1 MKLNCLLL
9 FFCSFLFGFFPD
21 FYLIGHSKE
30 DPDPLRFEESFQ
42 KFSSEDRGI
51 QSFGN
56 DLTLFTGSS
65 SIRKWTT
72 LSTDFPEIQLLN
84 RGFGGAHISDLIHY
98 YPKLFPHYKPKRIIL
113 YCGENDLWSGKSY
126 PQVLEDF
133 QILWERIRSDLPNVT
148 LIYLSCKPSP
158 KRISKWN
165 LYQALNLRIKNLCLR
180 TKGMTFID
188 LSPTVLKANMKFHP
202 GLWEEDQLHVNGSGY
217 ARWTKWIRPTLGL

>member
-21 FYLIGHSKE
+21 FYLIGQSKE
-30 DPDPLRFEESFQ
+30 DPDPLPLKKASKNSHLKTEASNPLATILL
-42 KFSSEDRGI
+42 FSPD
-51 QSFGN
+51 
-56 DLTLFTGSS
+56 S

-72 LSTDFPEIQLLN
+72 LSMILEIRLLN

-148 LIYLSCKPSP
+148 
-158 KRISKWN
+158 
-165 LYQALNLRIKNLCLR
+165 
-180 TKGMTFID
+180 
-188 LSPTVLKANMKFHP
+188 
-202 GLWEEDQLHVNGSGY
+202 
-217 ARWTKWIRPTLGL
+217 